1 MILHA
6 KIVTV
11 AREFSLGQ
19 RFGKEVGRIE
29 LGADVTNANGEIPDV
44 VSDLEVARVEMFRA
58 LTGLRIVHG
67 ELDRFVVNSNGSRCD
82 SAVRFGIRR
91 NVVAVSIEVEDG

>member
-11 AREFSLGQ
+11 TRELSLGQ

-44 VSDLEVARVEMFRA
+44 VSCDEREWRDPGCSL
-58 LTGLRIVHG
+58 
-67 ELDRFVVNSNGSRCD
+67 GS
-82 SAVRFGIRR
+82 
-91 NVVAVSIEVEDG
+91 

>member
-11 AREFSLGQ
+11 ARELSLGQ

-67 ELDRFVVNSNGSRCD
+67 EHGELDRFVV
-82 SAVRFGIRR
+82 V
-91 NVVAVSIEVEDG
+91 